1 MITEKM
7 AFSPQEAAMATGLCL
22 NTIYK
27 LLKQRRLQAVKI
39 DRKLLIPKVLTCV
52 MEIRSQMRKYYQ
64 LGFRYQ
70 NSSMNY
76 TWQS

>member
-39 DRKLLIPKVLTCV
+39 DRKLLIP
-52 MEIRSQMRKYYQ
+52 RKS
-64 LGFRYQ
+64 LESFLSVIDTDPPAGNM
-70 NSSMNY
+70 NS
-76 TWQS
+76 